1 MAKKKAEKD
10 VENDTQTTFCIAI
23 QMKNKSKDIVGE
35 KLHLGQFWKASL
47 QWWRK
52 EKGVEAALW
61 KTA

>member
-10 VENDTQTTFCIAI
+10 VENDTQITFCIAI

-47 QWWRK
+47 Q
-52 EKGVEAALW
+52 
-61 KTA
+61 